1 MKSQQ
6 GIGLIE
12 VLVALL
18 LLAVAVLGFSA
29 MQITAIKA
37 TDETILRSQ
46 ALSLM
51 RGGAEMMR
59 ANPDGITS
67 FRDALNDTETSI
79 PVDDDTITKDSC
91 VTTGTTLKSCTVN
104 QLAARDALALKA
116 QASQSGVKVRADICP
131 ATTTGQPLTCLIAAW
146 GNTEPSF
153 GTAANDCMKE
163 TGDYNIG
170 VSCFVMEAY

>member
-46 ALSLM
+46 AT
-51 RGGAEMMR
+51 
-59 ANPDGITS
+59 P
-67 FRDALNDTETSI
+67 
-79 PVDDDTITKDSC
+79 
-91 VTTGTTLKSCTVN
+91 
-104 QLAARDALALKA
+104 AR
-116 QASQSGVKVRADICP
+116 
-131 ATTTGQPLTCLIAAW
+131 
-146 GNTEPSF
+146 N
-153 GTAANDCMKE
+153 
-163 TGDYNIG
+163 
-170 VSCFVMEAY
+170 

>member
-67 FRDALNDTETSI
+67 FRDALNATTTSI
-79 PVDDDTITKDSC
+79 TVDDDTITKDSC

-116 QASQSGVKVRADICP
+116 QAGQSGVKVRADICP
-131 ATTTGQPLTCLIAAW
+131 ATTNGQPLTCLIAAW
-146 GNTEPSF
+146 GNTEPRF

>member
-67 FRDALNDTETSI
+67 FRDALNATTTSI
-79 PVDDDTITKDSC
+79 TVGDDTITKDSC

-116 QASQSGVKVRADICP
+116 QAGQSGVKVRADTCP

-146 GNTEPSF
+146 GNTEPRF
-153 GTAANDCMKE
+153 GTGANDCMNE